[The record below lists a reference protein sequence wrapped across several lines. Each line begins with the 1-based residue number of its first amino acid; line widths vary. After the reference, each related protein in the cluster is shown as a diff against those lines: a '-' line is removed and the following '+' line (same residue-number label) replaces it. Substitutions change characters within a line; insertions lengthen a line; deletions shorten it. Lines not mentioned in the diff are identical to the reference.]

1 MVCYISGGKVK
12 NMSKKATKKTT
23 KSHNMRK
30 VLPFYAKHKGLFS
43 LLAIM
48 FLLNG
53 ALGIAMP
60 LLSAT
65 ALANLALAEFDL
77 AIKYT
82 ILMAIVSIT
91 KTLFNMLQQYFYIK
105 FNAKIEY
112 SLLRTLMSSI
122 GKVQMK
128 TIDKVQTGYLTER
141 ISSDVGVVSKTYL
154 DIVDVVF
161 EILTN
166 TVFLIYIAFLNWQI
180 FLLFLVYVVVLYIVC
195 VFKSRS
201 WIRGRKKGKK
211 ILDEARSAYV
221 EQITGTRD
229 IRLLNISE
237 NVDNYSNSV
246 MQNALHERQK
256 VVLKRRA
263 YNTLQIVLSVSFEV
277 LFLIIG
283 IIFVKKELLLLAGL
297 LVIYNYHG
305 RVDGLVSY
313 VSTFKEFMA
322 EGEVSASRIFEV
334 IEDYEKE
341 KFGTDSL
348 ENFSGNI
355 KLKNVKF
362 AYDDALV
369 LNDVDM
375 EFKAGEMTAL
385 VGKSGSGKSTILS
398 LLSKLY
404 SVSDGEILLDDKNIE
419 SLSADAI
426 RSNIGAVSQMPYIFN
441 ASIRQNLLFVKPDS
455 TEEELI
461 QVLKDAQ
468 IYKDIKK
475 FKDGLDTVIGKNG
488 IMISGGQ
495 RQRLAIA
502 RLLLANS
509 KVIIFDEATS
519 ALDNENQSKIVDIL
533 EKYKKDKTIII
544 VAHRLST
551 IVNADKIY
559 MIEQGKV
566 CGEGTHKH
574 LMKNCSAYKE
584 LYELEENSAH
594 VEN

>member
-1 MVCYISGGKVK
+1 
-12 NMSKKATKKTT
+12 MSKKDKIKKV

-30 VLPFYAKHKGLFS
+30 ILPFYAKHKGLFS
-43 LLAIM
+43 LLIIM
-48 FLLNG
+48 FLLHG

-60 LLSAT
+60 VLSAT
-65 ALANLALAEFDL
+65 SLANLAVGEFDL
-77 AIKYT
+77 AIKFA
-82 ILMAIVSIT
+82 IMMAAVSLSRVVFVT
-91 KTLFNMLQQYFYIK
+91 LQQYFYIK

-112 SLLRTLMSSI
+112 SLLRELMGSI
-122 GKVQMK
+122 GRVQMK
-128 TIDKVQTGYLTER
+128 VIDRVQTGYLTER

-154 DIVDVVF
+154 DIVDVCF
-161 EILTN
+161 DILTN
-166 TVFLIYIAFLNWQI
+166 AVFLVYIAFLNWQI
-180 FLLFLVYVVVLYIVC
+180 FLMFLGYVIILYIIC

-221 EQITGTRD
+221 EQITSIRD
-229 IRLLNISE
+229 IRLLNIGK
-237 NVDNYSNSV
+237 NVDNYSNDV
-246 MQNALHERQK
+246 MQHALEERKK
-256 VVLKRRA
+256 VVFKRRLFSS
-263 YNTLQIVLSVSFEV
+263 LQTVFSVSFEL
-277 LFLIIG
+277 LFLVLG
-283 IIFVKKELLLLAGL
+283 IVFVKQELLLLAGL
-297 LVIYNYHG
+297 LVIYTYYG

-341 KFGTDSL
+341 EFGTESL

-355 KLKNVKF
+355 TLKNVKF
-362 AYDDALV
+362 AYEDTLV

-385 VGKSGSGKSTILS
+385 VGKSGSGKSTVLS

-404 SVSDGEILLDDKNIE
+404 SAGDGAILLDDKNIE

-441 ASIRQNLLFVKPDS
+441 ASIRQNLLFVKPDA

-461 QVLKDAQ
+461 KVLKDAQ
-468 IYKDIKK
+468 IYNDVKN
-475 FKDGLDTVIGKNG
+475 FKDGIDTVIGKNG

-502 RLLLANS
+502 RLLLTNS

-566 CGEGTHKH
+566 CGEGTHKD
-574 LMKNCSAYKE
+574 LMKSCSAYKE